1 MTPAK
6 MIESYLKL
14 RRKMSEVDDRHK
26 EELRPFMELK
36 EQLET
41 ELLRYLNTA
50 GLDSTKCEAGTAYR
64 STSTS
69 VSVKDWRATLEFIKT
84 NELWDL
90 LEARVAKTAAVEL
103 TDERKAPIPG
113 VEISQATVLRVRAS

>member
-1 MTPAK
+1 

-14 RRKMSEVDDRHK
+14 RRKMGEIEDRHK
-26 EELRPFMELK
+26 DELRPFQELK

-41 ELLRYLNTA
+41 ELLRYLNTS

-64 STSTS
+64 ATSTS
-69 VSVKDWRATLEFIKT
+69 VSVKDWTKTLAFIQEH
-84 NELWDL
+84 ELWDL
-90 LEARVAKTAAVEL
+90 LEARVGKTAAVEL

-113 VEISQATVLRVRAS
+113 VEISQATVLRVRAA